1 MICNDVNLLFQEAP
15 EAYKNIEQII
25 ESLIEYELIQV
36 VATMKP
42 LITYK
47 G

>member
-1 MICNDVNLLFQEAP
+1 MCSDRELLFEEAP
-15 EAYKNIEQII
+15 EAYKNIEHVIADLVDAG
-25 ESLIEYELIQV
+25 LIDV
-36 VATMKP
+36 VAVLQP